1 MCMIADG
8 AAAVEALRAELARA
22 KEQARCSD
30 AAAEK
35 ASADL
40 RAEQAARRQ
49 SEEKI
54 SALALELKNTASR
67 CEFLEKENKAKMA
80 ELDKAVREASEA
92 RSESR
97 AAREEIRQA
106 KEIAAGKPFLLQT
119 KFGDP
124 DYAQLNQVWSSPAE
138 FLDLPKSS
146 SNAAQFYQ
154 AQEGYATEKLF
165 WSQFGASKRPL
176 LLNEQMSQ
184 WAELHRISGDAMKNV
199 IIRLWPSKHVPKSY
213 FGLVWRLVDA
223 VPRIDAAKR
232 SVCTEG
238 ARMAFTRV
246 KTFWGNMKAVDV
258 AAKSPPK
265 GKDRNEPEHY
275 FEDVLE
281 AARLIEGQCS
291 KNIMFE

>member
-1 MCMIADG
+1 MAELQQKLDIAEDDIALINRRLDDSQGIYFEHSLHKCACILSLTLERVLHDMCMNADG

-22 KEQARCSD
+22 KEQARRSD

-49 SEEKI
+49 NEEKI
-54 SALALELKNTASR
+54 SALAPELKNTASR
-67 CEFLEKENKAKMA
+67 CEYLEKENKAKMV

-92 RSESR
+92 RSESK

-146 SNAAQFYQ
+146 SDAALFYQ
-154 AQEGYATEKLF
+154 AQEGYATKKLF
-165 WSQFGASKRPL
+165 
-176 LLNEQMSQ
+176 
-184 WAELHRISGDAMKNV
+184 
-199 IIRLWPSKHVPKSY
+199 
-213 FGLVWRLVDA
+213 
-223 VPRIDAAKR
+223 
-232 SVCTEG
+232 
-238 ARMAFTRV
+238 
-246 KTFWGNMKAVDV
+246 
-258 AAKSPPK
+258 
-265 GKDRNEPEHY
+265 
-275 FEDVLE
+275 
-281 AARLIEGQCS
+281 
-291 KNIMFE
+291 